1 MLHPQQALHQVE
13 LEVFH
18 RRQLAQCVAQQ
29 AFLRGAVHRFDAQ
42 AAPAQLGIARQ
53 ALQLDR
59 SRARR
64 MGVVVAAGVVLAHGV
79 ASDLTCWQG
88 LHTL

>member
-13 LEVFH
+13 FEVFH

-42 AAPAQLGIARQ
+42 AAPAQLGTARQ
-53 ALQLDR
+53 ALQLDC

-79 ASDLTCWQG
+79 GSDLTICHG

>member
-13 LEVFH
+13 FEVFH

-42 AAPAQLGIARQ
+42 AAPAQLGTPGQRPRI
-53 ALQLDR
+53 DGG
-59 SRARR
+59 RARR
-64 MGVVVAAGVVLAHGV
+64 VLMVVAAGVLVAHDV
-79 ASDLTCWQG
+79 ASDLTSCHA